1 MKILFIF
8 GNAYSKQGSNAN
20 IAYLMIE
27 KLKKEHEIC
36 IVSKIDEEYSF
47 PKYVKKDGIS
57 YYFIRPF
64 SNYEFIA
71 RQLVEN
77 EDWQGKSIRKKIFW
91 GLKHPSIVLK
101 KLIYFIQE
109 HDDFEKD
116 YLKGIIRM
124 NKRFHFDRI
133 IAVSAPYS
141 TARAMAKAKVSSKKI
156 LYQLDPHYTNYYMKN
171 HRKALKEEKKV
182 LKNIDLAIM
191 TDLIYKENEK
201 NLLSVYINKMRL
213 LNYPNIRDLNLN
225 NDFSYFDKKKI
236 NCCFI
241 GSFYEEIR
249 NPYFMLKIF
258 SHMKNKNIILHL
270 IGGGCESTVKKFEK
284 IMGEKLC
291 VHGYKSLDL
300 ALNYMMQADILVSL
314 NNKIRNQVPGKIFDY
329 ISTGKPILNFCFL
342 KNCPTLEY
350 MKKYPMSM
358 NIFYKQH
365 IDISAI
371 ETFICNFKGKRITY
385 EIIKEIYRDFTVDV
399 VGENFKKM
407 IEKC

>member
-91 GLKHPSIVLK
+91 GLKHPSIILK

-191 TDLIYKENEK
+191 RT
-201 NLLSVYINKMRL
+201 
-213 LNYPNIRDLNLN
+213 
-225 NDFSYFDKKKI
+225 KKI
-236 NCCFI
+236 
-241 GSFYEEIR
+241 
-249 NPYFMLKIF
+249 YF
-258 SHMKNKNIILHL
+258 
-270 IGGGCESTVKKFEK
+270 
-284 IMGEKLC
+284 
-291 VHGYKSLDL
+291 
-300 ALNYMMQADILVSL
+300 Q
-314 NNKIRNQVPGKIFDY
+314 Y
-329 ISTGKPILNFCFL
+329 I
-342 KNCPTLEY
+342 
-350 MKKYPMSM
+350 
-358 NIFYKQH
+358 
-365 IDISAI
+365 
-371 ETFICNFKGKRITY
+371 
-385 EIIKEIYRDFTVDV
+385 
-399 VGENFKKM
+399 
-407 IEKC
+407 